1 MCHLK
6 ISLQLLAVGLWLLA
20 KSQKLRASF
29 YFFFV
34 LFFAAAWA
42 LALVAFF
49 ATLPEPKARERFA
62 CEAPLSALTLWTPSA
77 GTEAFSPLNSMPVM
91 RTAVNCWRCPISFLY
106 CFLRLN
112 LNTRIL
118 SPRPSSITS
127 PVTRAPLVLVEKL
140 SPPIARMSANSIAP
154 SLWGVF
160 STLITS
166 PGATRYCLPPERMTA
181 YIEVSKFSPRVAL
194 KQQNFSAG
202 AQVQGCIDARCFL
215 VRMGTTGK
223 LNDYNEFSRNRSR
236 SSHPAV
242 GHSRS
247 RPKQR
252 QFPSRLR
259 DRTAPAG

>member
-49 ATLPEPKARERFA
+49 ATLPEPAARERLA
-62 CEAPLSALTLWTPSA
+62 WEAPPSALALWTPSA
-77 GTEAFSPLNSMPVM
+77 GTEAFSPLNSMPVI

-118 SPRPSSITS
+118 SPRPSSTTS
-127 PVTRAPLVLVEKL
+127 PVTRAPLASVEKVL
-140 SPPIARMSANSIAP
+140 PLTASTSANSILP
-154 SLWGVF
+154 PLCCVF

-181 YIEVSKFSPRVAL
+181 YIEVSKYSPRATAN
-194 KQQNFSAG
+194 QQNLGAG
-202 AQVQGCIDARCFL
+202 AQIQGCIDARCFL

-236 SSHPAV
+236 SSHPAM
-242 GHSRS
+242 GHKIGLGRS
-247 RPKQR
+247 GIS
-252 QFPSRLR
+252 SRLVFVIER
-259 DRTAPAG
+259 HQ

>member
-6 ISLQLLAVGLWLLA
+6 NRLRPSALGRWLKIVDA
-20 KSQKLRASF
+20 TRR

-42 LALVAFF
+42 FALVAFL
-49 ATLPEPKARERFA
+49 ATLPDPDARERFT
-62 CEAPLSALTLWTPSA
+62 CESPLSALALWTPSA
-77 GTEAFSPLNSMPVM
+77 GTESFFPPNSMPVM

-112 LNTRIL
+112 LKTRIL

-127 PVTRAPLVLVEKL
+127 PVTRAPLGAEENS
-140 SPPIARMSANSIAP
+140 SPPMARTSENSIAP

-181 YIEVSKFSPRVAL
+181 YIEISNSHRATAV
-194 KQQNFSAG
+194 QQNFSAE
-202 AQVQGCIDARCFL
+202 ARTQGCKIDARCFL

-223 LNDYNEFSRNRSR
+223 LNDYNEFSQNRSR
-236 SSHPAV
+236 QAFRRW
-242 GHSRS
+242 GTSRS
-247 RPKQR
+247 
-252 QFPSRLR
+252 
-259 DRTAPAG
+259 